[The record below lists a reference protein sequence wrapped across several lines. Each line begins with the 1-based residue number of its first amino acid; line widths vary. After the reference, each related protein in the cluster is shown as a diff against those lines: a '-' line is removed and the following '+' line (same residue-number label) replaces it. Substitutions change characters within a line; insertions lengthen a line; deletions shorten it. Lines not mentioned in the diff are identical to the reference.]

1 MSKLATRIAGS
12 STIGNRRTDHYQIK
26 AVLRD
31 AREIVVANDIKAA
44 GFVTTLVRLLQ
55 RHLKL
60 GDPD

>member
-1 MSKLATRIAGS
+1 MAVGLLNVAAG
-12 STIGNRRTDHYQIK
+12 IYERTEPMVVSCK

-31 AREIVVANDIKAA
+31 AREIVVASDIKDA

-60 GDPD
+60 GDPG